1 MAICTATRR
10 GNPFKE
16 FNMDSVH
23 IDRYNSIVLQTLE
36 KRFSCRRYLPDCP
49 DRSRMEVLEEAVR
62 LAPSACNRQPYTF
75 HFVTDREVIR
85 KIAQAVPLGPA
96 SVNSWMGSAPL
107 IVAAVGKPELVWHRM
122 TQMIDT
128 DYHRT
133 DAIIAMDHLCLAATE
148 MGLGTCWVGWFRR
161 KKVAKLLKIKK
172 GEEVV
177 ILMTVGFPEK
187 EPSARKP
194 RKDIDE
200 LVVRI

>member
-1 MAICTATRR
+1 
-10 GNPFKE
+10 
-16 FNMDSVH
+16 MDCKH
-23 IDRYNSIVLQTLE
+23 INRDNSIVLQMIR

-49 DRSRMEVLEEAVR
+49 DRSQMEVLEEAVR

-75 HFVTDREVIR
+75 HFITEPDTIRE
-85 KIAQAVPLGPA
+85 IAQAVPLGPA
-96 SVNSWMGSAPL
+96 SVNSWMESAPL

-133 DAIIAMDHLCLAATE
+133 DAIIAMDHLSLAATE
-148 MGLGTCWVGWFRR
+148 MGLGTCWVGGFHR
-161 KKVAKLLKIKK
+161 KKVGKILKIRK

-194 RKDIDE
+194 RKEIDE
-200 LVVRI
+200 LVVKR